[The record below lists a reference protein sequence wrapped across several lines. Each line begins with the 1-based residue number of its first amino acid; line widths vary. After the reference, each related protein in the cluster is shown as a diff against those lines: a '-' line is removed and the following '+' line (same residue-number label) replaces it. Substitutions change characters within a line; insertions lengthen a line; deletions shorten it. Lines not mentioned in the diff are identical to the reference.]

1 MQERRPSESAKV
13 QLREPSQTP
22 EGGIC
27 DKYSETALGSYGSRR
42 GAVVGLAD
50 LSEGELSLLGWPE
63 RTPAPAW
70 PENPSRY
77 LTGFCY
83 PSESGFAFF
92 ARVRAACGFFVRRSR
107 RSGCFAVSAAFAA
120 CALVGHRLAGA
131 PFAGE
136 V

>member
-1 MQERRPSESAKV
+1 MVRLDAVWIKGAVAK
-13 QLREPSQTP
+13 L
-22 EGGIC
+22 EGGNC
-27 DKYSETALGSYGSRR
+27 NKYSETALGSYGSRR
-42 GAVVGLAD
+42 DAVDGLVSP
-50 LSEGELSLLGWPE
+50 SEGELSSLGWSE

-77 LTGFCY
+77 LAGFCY

-120 CALVGHRLAGA
+120 CALVGGPLAGA
-131 PFAGE
+131 TFAGE